1 MYFTPKQILLIVL
14 RSYLPLTNYALKALY
29 TYLMS
34 LTLLSEE
41 FKIKSRAKNL
51 AKILTATFT
60 SSTI

>member
-1 MYFTPKQILLIVL
+1 MYFTPVQILLIVL

-51 AKILTATFT
+51 AKI
-60 SSTI
+60 

>member
-51 AKILTATFT
+51 AKI
-60 SSTI
+60 